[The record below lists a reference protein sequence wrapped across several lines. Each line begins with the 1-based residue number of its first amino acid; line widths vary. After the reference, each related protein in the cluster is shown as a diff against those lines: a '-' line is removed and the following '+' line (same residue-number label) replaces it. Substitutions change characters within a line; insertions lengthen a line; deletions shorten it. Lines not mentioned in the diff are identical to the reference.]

1 MRWNHLSTTLFIS
14 VSYYSVCIYGYF
26 LLIHHVTVEKI
37 STLICLSF
45 LLFHHLPFLFPFSSF
60 SLLFF
65 CLFPTVAAESSLFRL
80 RTFVFLKGFPLP
92 LISCEPLAVSE
103 TLQAPH
109 PTALI
114 YSGCNSIMFLKH
126 THTHGWTP
134 GRGINTV
141 MNQPPCWS
149 STETHAASH
158 TWIHVTTVTPLP

>member
-126 THTHGWTP
+126 THTHTAGHLAEVLTLLWTSRRAGAP
-134 GRGINTV
+134 LRR
-141 MNQPPCWS
+141 
-149 STETHAASH
+149 
-158 TWIHVTTVTPLP
+158 TPLHTREPTLLQ